1 MLKDKIQCTD
11 TANAVWIEGPIP
23 VQSTL
28 EVIEHTLI
36 EFKEFQ
42 RYNIDLMELLNKEI
56 IFKPRKQTRGDK
68 KSTIHVVILEDK
80 KSQAKKSLKNIYPSR
95 HHNNYPEGIS
105 SRAIENIADRYFT
118 VTEKSSIVAERM
130 KSKQSAFLQDL
141 CTTEYKY
148 LQHINAEVDI
158 EPFLPLLQILM
169 SLKSRRDPT

>member
-36 EFKEFQ
+36 ESKEFQ

-80 KSQAKKSLKNIYPSR
+80 TSQAKKSLKIY
-95 HHNNYPEGIS
+95 IS
-105 SRAIENIADRYFT
+105 
-118 VTEKSSIVAERM
+118 KSTS
-130 KSKQSAFLQDL
+130 Q
-141 CTTEYKY
+141 
-148 LQHINAEVDI
+148 
-158 EPFLPLLQILM
+158 
-169 SLKSRRDPT
+169 